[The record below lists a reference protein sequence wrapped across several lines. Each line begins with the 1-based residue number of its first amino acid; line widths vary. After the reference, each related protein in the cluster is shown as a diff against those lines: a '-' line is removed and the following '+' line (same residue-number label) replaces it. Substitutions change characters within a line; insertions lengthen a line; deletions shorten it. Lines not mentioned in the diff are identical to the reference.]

1 MAIGQILASSSDKFS
16 ACPHDG
22 GVMSVV
28 EVHKTGWS
36 YVLDEPVR
44 VLVADDDP
52 ILREFA
58 AVHLSTPTATIVT
71 VEDGMAAFEQLTAMP
86 CDIAVLDIEMPKLDG
101 FELLARIRADAR
113 LANLP
118 VMMLTRHEDIV
129 SIDRAFRLGANGFV
143 SKPVNWR
150 LLSYQVRYVLR
161 SCALE
166 HQIQAAG
173 RSVESVRRIV
183 IEHDQ
188 LRERCEAILR
198 DAREVTAS
206 TDAGATDPRA
216 ACLQR
221 VVTALSRIME
231 GDVFA
236 KAPAGPSLAPES

>member
-1 MAIGQILASSSDKFS
+1 
-16 ACPHDG
+16 
-22 GVMSVV
+22 MSVT
-28 EVHKTGWS
+28 EVRKAGWS

-58 AVHLSTPTATIVT
+58 SVHLSTPTATIVT
-71 VEDGMAAFEQLTAMP
+71 AEDGMAAFEHLTAMP

-101 FELLARIRADAR
+101 LELLARIRQDAR
-113 LANLP
+113 LAKLP
-118 VMMLTRHEDIV
+118 VMMLTRHEDIG
-129 SIDRAFRLGANGFV
+129 SIDRAFRLGASGFA

-150 LLSYQVRYVLR
+150 LLSYQIRYVLR

-173 RSVESVRRIV
+173 RSVESVRRTLT
-183 IEHDQ
+183 EHDQ

-198 DAREVTAS
+198 DAREISADTG
-206 TDAGATDPRA
+206 AGATDPRA

-221 VVTALSRIME
+221 VVTALSQIVE

-236 KAPAGPSLAPES
+236 KVPASAAPCLVPES